1 MSKTCYSIYK
11 TALRYFFVCAFDI
24 VYLEKK
30 VTMSRKKLH
39 LSKPEKSCNPSN
51 TSDETNILKLVS
63 CPDFCTA

>member
-30 VTMSRKKLH
+30 SYNVQKKIAFIETRK
-39 LSKPEKSCNPSN
+39 
-51 TSDETNILKLVS
+51 ILQS
-63 CPDFCTA
+63 I